1 MNLSMNLNFLGKG
14 SAFYPLYGN
23 TGAYMRFKDQLYL
36 LDCGETAFDTLYR
49 REDLDTISHI
59 YVLLTHLHADHVGSL
74 GTLIS
79 YYYCLHGIQVTVIH
93 PEPTIIQLLTLE
105 GITPKGYHYL
115 QTLPE
120 NKAGITAVPIPVKHA
135 EDMKC
140 YGYILSDGRECIY
153 YSGDAAE
160 VPESVRADFLGG
172 MISRLY
178 QDTSTHPS
186 DSHCFYEKLEQW
198 FPEEVRH
205 RIYCMHLDSPCEPL
219 LRSKGFRI
227 VDV

>member
-1 MNLSMNLNFLGKG
+1 M
-14 SAFYPLYGN
+14 
-23 TGAYMRFKDQLYL
+23 
-36 LDCGETAFDTLYR
+36 
-49 REDLDTISHI
+49 
-59 YVLLTHLHADHVGSL
+59 LLTHLHADHVGSL

-186 DSHCFYEKLEQW
+186 DSCLLYTSPSLFPDLSKLTNCEIIQYLG
-198 FPEEVRH
+198 EDVDS
-205 RIYCMHLDSPCEPL
+205 IYNDLWKEI
-219 LRSKGFRI
+219 KAE
-227 VDV
+227 